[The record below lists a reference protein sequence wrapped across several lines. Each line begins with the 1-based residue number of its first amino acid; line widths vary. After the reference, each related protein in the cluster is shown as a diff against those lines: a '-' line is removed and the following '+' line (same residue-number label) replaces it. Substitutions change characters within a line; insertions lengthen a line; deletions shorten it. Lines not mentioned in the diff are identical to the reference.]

1 MKSEKNFKT
10 HNLIFLCIIT
20 TIIIITMSFSKYES
34 TVAGN
39 NVTKVALMANS
50 VSMDINLPISGHP
63 GMDFII
69 CPIVITNKE
78 EDKVC
83 EVSQK
88 YTIEI
93 ETQEYLNIP
102 LTFELYKDKY
112 CTEIMGCDENGI
124 YYYDDF
130 FFKAGVED
138 QKTYY
143 LKIDWPENANSEY
156 LAFEIEYFSVNV
168 VATQVD

>member
-1 MKSEKNFKT
+1 MKSEKILKA

-20 TIIIITMSFSKYES
+20 TIVIITMSFSKYES

-50 VSMDINLPISGHP
+50 VSMDINLPISGYP
-63 GMDFII
+63 GMEFVI
-69 CPIVITNKE
+69 CPIVITNKI
-78 EDKVC
+78 EDKIC

-93 ETQEYLNIP
+93 ETQENLNIP
-102 LTFELYKDKY
+102 LTFELYKDQY

-124 YYYDDF
+124 YSEDEF
-130 FFKAGVED
+130 FFNAGVED
-138 QKTYY
+138 EQIYY
-143 LKIDWPENANSEY
+143 LKIDWPEDANSEY